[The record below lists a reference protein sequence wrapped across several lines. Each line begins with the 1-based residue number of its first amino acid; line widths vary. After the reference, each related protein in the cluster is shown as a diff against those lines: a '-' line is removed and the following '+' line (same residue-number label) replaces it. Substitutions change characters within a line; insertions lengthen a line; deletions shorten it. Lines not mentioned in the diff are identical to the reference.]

1 MSDIGIN
8 AKAQAAL
15 SQQELTRF
23 KLKMDGLKDRLDSPQ
38 NSRDA
43 KLRDAC
49 KDFEAVFIGKMWKQ
63 MRSSVPKEG
72 YLHSKQEEQYLSMF
86 DNDFSKKMAD
96 SGGIGLADM
105 LYEQLSSKLKEA
117 SRDALTGKAEIKP
130 LVEENQGIPL
140 NRRDVTGMDNEENMT
155 LDDWMGEGGEASPT
169 GQVSEVSSFPQ
180 EASGDATVAAAAPMT
195 DMDVKARLEALAR
208 RLEKEAGRI
217 VGRDFAS
224 LK

>member
-1 MSDIGIN
+1 MSEIGIN
-8 AKAQAAL
+8 AKAQAAM

-23 KLKMDGLKDRLDSPQ
+23 KMKMDGLKQRLDGPE
-38 NSRDA
+38 NGRDA
-43 KLRDAC
+43 KLREAC

-105 LYEQLSSKLKEA
+105 LYDQLSSKLKEA
-117 SRDALTGKAEIKP
+117 SRNALTGKADIKP
-130 LVEENQGIPL
+130 LVEETQGIPL
-140 NRRDVTGMDNEENMT
+140 NRRDVTGIDRDEGLT
-155 LDDWMGEGGEASPT
+155 LDDWVGDGGDASPT
-169 GQVSEVSSFPQ
+169 GQVSEVGTYTPQ
-180 EASGDATVAAAAPMT
+180 PEQQASAAPVQPAT
-195 DMDVKARLEALAR
+195 DMDVKARIEALAR
-208 RLEKEAGRI
+208 RLEKEADRN
-217 VGRDFAS
+217 VGREFAS